1 MSAFGLIGR
10 KLSHSFSPFLH
21 EKLGSAPYAL
31 MELEPE
37 MVPVFLRN
45 TDWDGMNVTIPY
57 KKTVLPLCAELS
69 ETARRSG
76 SVNTLLRCPGGW
88 RGENTDCDGFLA
100 MLRLAGLDPKGKK
113 VLIFGSGGVSGT
125 VKLALEQ
132 SGADSVTVIS
142 RTGPENYGNLSR
154 HADAQLLVNCTPVGM
169 YPENGQAV
177 VSLSDFPKCEAVAD
191 LIYNPARTALLLD
204 AEARSIPHTGGLSM
218 LAAQAIAASA
228 LFLGKKPDW
237 DALPELLRAV
247 RLRTENIVL
256 IGMPG
261 CGKTSVGQALSLLTG
276 RAFFDAD
283 TEIEK
288 NAGMRIPEIFRAEG
302 EAGFRARE
310 TAVLAELGKRS
321 GIILATGGGAVTREE
336 NIPLLR
342 QNGTLLHLTRP
353 TELLATDGRPVS
365 QAVPLEELARVR
377 MPLYAKYADRTFSN
391 TRSIEETAKAIAEA
405 LL

>member
-10 KLSHSFSPFLH
+10 RLSHSFSPLLH
-21 EKLGSAPYAL
+21 EKLGSAPYSL
-31 MELEPE
+31 IELEPE
-37 MVPVFLRN
+37 KIPDFLQN
-45 TDWDGMNVTIPY
+45 TDLDGMNVTIPY

-69 ETARRSG
+69 ETARRTG

-88 RGENTDCDGFLA
+88 RGENTDYDGFLA

-113 VLIFGSGGVSGT
+113 ALLFGSGGVSGT

-142 RTGPENYGNLSR
+142 RTGPENYANLSR

-177 VSLSDFPKCEAVAD
+177 VSLFDFPKCEAVAD
-191 LIYNPARTALLLD
+191 LVYNPARTALLLD
-204 AEARSIPHTGGLSM
+204 AEARGIPHTGGLSM

-228 LFLGKKPDW
+228 LFLQKSPQW
-237 DALPELLRAV
+237 DALPELLRTV

-261 CGKTSVGQALSLLTG
+261 CGKTTVGRALAALTG
-276 RAFFDAD
+276 RPFLDAD
-283 TEIEK
+283 EEIEK
-288 NAGMRIPEIFRAEG
+288 VAEKTVPEIFRTEG

-342 QNGTLLHLTRP
+342 QNGTLLHLIRP

-365 QAVPLEELARVR
+365 QTVSPEALARVR
-377 MPLYAKYADRTFSN
+377 MPLYRKYADRTFSN
-391 TRSIEETAKAIAEA
+391 TGSAQETAKSIAEA
-405 LL
+405 FL